1 MNIFI
6 PDITLYVIAVLAM
19 ILVLIDLSRI
29 EKKREREE
37 KNCSDV

>member
-1 MNIFI
+1 MNFYIS
-6 PDITLYVIAVLAM
+6 DITLYVIAVLAM

-37 KNCSDV
+37 KKYSDV

>member
-6 PDITLYVIAVLAM
+6 PDIILYVIAILAM

-29 EKKREREE
+29 EKKRE
-37 KNCSDV
+37 NI

>member
-29 EKKREREE
+29 EKKRLKERD
-37 KNCSDV
+37 NTMTL